1 MKKLGYGVWGMGY
14 GVILLI
20 LISCASFKAAAPE
33 NFAEY
38 SDSPSDKFKA
48 VSSDGIL
55 YRVSEYEQKAEA
67 SIDFWREAFL
77 LKMKNANYKQEDS
90 INVSIG
96 GKAAIGYVFSFA
108 NSTGSDL
115 YLVAA
120 VQSDKKMFVVEAAG
134 ESAKFENRK
143 KDILDAIDK
152 ITID

>member
-1 MKKLGYGVWGMGY
+1 MKLGYGVWGMGY
-14 GVILLI
+14 GIILLA
-20 LISCASFKAAAPE
+20 LASCASFKAQAPE

-38 SDSPSDKFKA
+38 EDSPSGKFRA

-55 YRVSEYEQKAEA
+55 YRVSEYKQKAQA
-67 SIDFWREAFL
+67 STDFWREALL

-90 INVSIG
+90 LNVSIG
-96 GKAAIGYVFSFA
+96 GKPATGYIFSFA
-108 NSTGSDL
+108 NNTGSDL

-120 VQSDKKMFVVEAAG
+120 VQAKEKVFVVEATG

-143 KDILDAIDK
+143 KDILDAIGK

>member
-1 MKKLGYGVWGMGY
+1 MKLGYWVLGIGY
-14 GVILLI
+14 GIILLI
-20 LISCASFKAAAPE
+20 LASCASFKAKAPE

-38 SDSPSDKFKA
+38 SDSPSGKFKA

-55 YRVSEYEQKAEA
+55 YRVSEYEQEAEA

-90 INVSIG
+90 LNVNIG

-120 VQSDKKMFVVEAAG
+120 VQSKEKMFVIEAAG

-143 KDILDAIDK
+143 KDILNAISN
-152 ITID
+152 ININ